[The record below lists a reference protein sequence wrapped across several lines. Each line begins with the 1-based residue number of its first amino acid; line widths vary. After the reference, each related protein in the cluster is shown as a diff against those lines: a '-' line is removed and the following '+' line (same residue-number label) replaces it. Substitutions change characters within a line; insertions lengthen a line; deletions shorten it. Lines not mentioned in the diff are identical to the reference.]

1 MLTFI
6 KILTADWDLTS
17 WRASAAW
24 ERLGGK
30 RGNLFEKSSH
40 LWGSGEK
47 AVWAAIIASCR
58 DNRPISALSAP
69 TCNPTSPS
77 VVTTI
82 KEKVFARPTFQTNIS
97 QSLGPCLHY
106 IVEEG
111 RKKVTLKVW
120 SPSIKFKIQP
130 RGRGIFKRLC
140 FSLIPLFFSSLLVS
154 SLLSIFEL
162 GDEVCRGSQMLR
174 ILKKKFLWHG
184 TLCFFKTIKKRA
196 TVHLWP

>member
-1 MLTFI
+1 M
-6 KILTADWDLTS
+6 
-17 WRASAAW
+17 
-24 ERLGGK
+24 
-30 RGNLFEKSSH
+30 
-40 LWGSGEK
+40 
-47 AVWAAIIASCR
+47 
-58 DNRPISALSAP
+58 
-69 TCNPTSPS
+69 
-77 VVTTI
+77 VTTI

-106 IVEEG
+106 IMEEG

-140 FSLIPLFFSSLLVS
+140 FSLIPLFFSYLLVS

-174 ILKKKFLWHG
+174 ILKKRFLLEFCYLSTDTSGGMVPSHIV
-184 TLCFFKTIKKRA
+184 FHQNYKKR
-196 TVHLWP
+196 TIVHF

>member
-1 MLTFI
+1 MPQQRG
-6 KILTADWDLTS
+6 KDWE
-17 WRASAAW
+17 
-24 ERLGGK
+24 EREE
-30 RGNLFEKSSH
+30 NLFEKSSH
-40 LWGSGEK
+40 LWGSRGK

-106 IVEEG
+106 IMEEG

-140 FSLIPLFFSSLLVS
+140 FSLIPLFFSYLLVS

-162 GDEVCRGSQMLR
+162 GDEVCRGSQMLQ
-174 ILKKKFLWHG
+174 ILKKTSSLGILLSLNKHIWWNG
-184 TLCFFKTIKKRA
+184 TMAHCVSSKL
-196 TVHLWP
+196 